1 MQKISHFS
9 HKNIF
14 SPHSQITN
22 ELTLDMTCRFM
33 HEKFESGYEALD
45 QSKNVSIKVLR
56 VPPNTIFYKGVI
68 LSKRGYTVD
77 TIPRLEDTKPL
88 HLQDNI
94 GGFYASGKEA
104 MMYAWGSS
112 DNEFLV
118 NPITSILKLRSME
131 KLNLIDV
138 GDKSSVYAILE
149 MVQMF
154 SYDEYFLTKEG
165 DYFRRFIVRPESENE
180 YIESGGFSEQEYYKK
195 RHLKQFILSAELNE
209 DEFYMI
215 YLENAL
221 SEVKMK
227 GDLRKE
233 FQIKTNLEFIK
244 KYIIPV
250 LENKYQELLT
260 TLSTMEEEQKPVRKF
275 SEKDPLT
282 NKPTKQLQISHIHD
296 GYIPLARA
304 TLKLQTDIDPIEVKL
319 MNQTQVKENY
329 ILEAQKGF
337 YDRKWGTKRFDL
349 RNNLKVLQK
358 NTSPEKI
365 DDNWRRAWHYCQYA
379 LYKAIWEAF
388 YSNEYTSPEQEPTT
402 DKFKPNAQNVNE
414 YLIET
419 HPKYVDKTLRTSN
432 YTDDYLADSFMAD
445 VLVPIFMPNIDGW
458 IYVST
463 SELCTEEKSTRTD
476 HEWWKEDNDTAPK
489 FHSEI
494 NIFSQSR
501 HKMIYMGLSL
511 ENPQS
516 TSSLST
522 IKFQTECK

>member
-1 MQKISHFS
+1 MQKISHFI

-14 SPHSQITN
+14 SPYSQITN
-22 ELTLDMTCRFM
+22 ELTLNMTCRFM
-33 HEKFESGYEALD
+33 HEKFESGYEALG

-56 VPPNTIFYKGVI
+56 APPNTIFYKGVI
-68 LSKRGYTVD
+68 LSNKGFTID

-94 GGFYASGKEA
+94 SGFYASGKEA
-104 MMYAWGSS
+104 MQYSWKSQ
-112 DNEFLV
+112 DNEFLIA
-118 NPITSILKLRSME
+118 PITSVLKLRSME

-138 GDKSSVYAILE
+138 GDKSSVHAILE

-165 DYFRRFIVRPESENE
+165 DYFRRFIVRPESEDE
-180 YIESGGFSEQEYYKK
+180 YIESGEFSKAEYTEG
-195 RHLKQFILSAELNE
+195 HFKQFMLNGELNE
-209 DEFYMI
+209 DEFSMI

-221 SEVKMK
+221 SEVQMK

-233 FQIKTNLEFIK
+233 FQIQTNLEFIE
-244 KYIIPV
+244 KYIVPV
-250 LENKYQELLT
+250 LERKYQELLT
-260 TLSTMEEEQKPVRKF
+260 TLSTIEEQKPVRKF

-282 NKPTKQLQISHIHD
+282 NKPTKQLEISNIFDH
-296 GYIPLARA
+296 YLPMARA
-304 TLKLQTDIDPIEVKL
+304 TLRLQTDIDPIEVKL
-319 MNQTQVKENY
+319 MNTTQVKENY

-349 RNNLKVLQK
+349 RKDLKMLQK
-358 NTSPEKI
+358 NKSPEKI

-379 LYKAIWEAF
+379 LYKAIWQAF
-388 YSNEYTSPEQEPTT
+388 YSKEYTSPEQQPTT
-402 DKFKPNAQNVNE
+402 HKFKPNAQNVNE

-419 HPKYVDKTLRTSN
+419 HPKYIDKTLRSSN
-432 YTDDYLADSFMAD
+432 YNADYLTDSFMAD
-445 VLVPIFMPNIDGW
+445 VLVPVFMPNIDGW

-463 SELCTEEKSTRTD
+463 GELCTEDKSTRTD
-476 HEWWKEDNDTAPK
+476 LEWWKEDNDTAPK

-501 HKMIYMGLSL
+501 HKMNYMGLSL

-522 IKFQTECK
+522 IKFQAECK